1 MPWRTFYKY
10 NLTSSMAF
18 KVCSEFTRFAWNRS
32 RRVSAA
38 PRGDLCEPAPL
49 RFDLLRFL
57 FHLCEV
63 WRDGGGAWRSGG
75 LRLSSEDF
83 ARQIK
88 RKLQGFVT
96 SLWRKQNEDSTK
108 KETCCN
114 SIKLEMVDPLTPE
127 MSPATSSNTGSTI
140 NMTQLILTGRKA
152 TFYIWYEFA
161 GMCVRV

>member
-83 ARQIK
+83 ARQSK
-88 RKLQGFVT
+88 GSCRDLLPRCGENKTKTQPRRKLV
-96 SLWRKQNEDSTK
+96 
-108 KETCCN
+108 
-114 SIKLEMVDPLTPE
+114 
-127 MSPATSSNTGSTI
+127 AT
-140 NMTQLILTGRKA
+140 L
-152 TFYIWYEFA
+152 
-161 GMCVRV
+161 